1 VQTLSLFRSRSSNRL
16 LPSDQLARCVAALL
30 LSGLTMGQTVVQAQ
44 AVYRSVGPD
53 GKVTFSDIPPQSV
66 AGKATPTVNLLVP
79 GQAEQTN
86 LPLEVRQASA
96 NFPVTLFTSSACAP
110 CDSGRNLLINRGVPF
125 AEKTVATA
133 EDAEALQKLSGTGSL
148 PFLTIGGQH
157 VSGFLASEWTQYLNA
172 AGYPEQSKLP
182 ANYRRPPAAPLVALQ
197 KVQPNDA
204 GKPAT
209 PAAAPVNTAPP
220 VGPNPNNPAG
230 IQF

>member
-1 VQTLSLFRSRSSNRL
+1 M
-16 LPSDQLARCVAALL
+16 AALL
-30 LSGLTMGQTVVQAQ
+30 LTGLTMGHTGVQAQ
-44 AVYRSVGPD
+44 AVYRSVGSD
-53 GKVTFSDIPPQSV
+53 GKVTFSDIPPPSV
-66 AGKATPTVNLLVP
+66 VGKATPTVNLLVP

-96 NFPVTLFTSSACAP
+96 KFPVTLYASSACAP

-125 AEKTVATA
+125 AEKTVTTA

-182 ANYRRPPAAPLVALQ
+182 ANYRRPLAAPLVAIQ
-197 KVQPNDA
+197 KAQPIDVA
-204 GKPAT
+204 KPAA
-209 PAAAPVNTAPP
+209 PAATPVNPASPG
-220 VGPNPNNPAG
+220 GPNPNNPAG

>member
-1 VQTLSLFRSRSSNRL
+1 MQILTLTKSRLSKRL
-16 LPSDQLARCVAALL
+16 HPTHQAARCMAALL
-30 LSGLTMGQTVVQAQ
+30 LTGLTMGHTGVQAQ
-44 AVYRSVGPD
+44 AVYRSVGSD
-53 GKVTFSDIPPQSV
+53 GKVTFSDIPPPSV
-66 AGKATPTVNLLVP
+66 VGKATPTVNLLVP

-96 NFPVTLFTSSACAP
+96 KFPVTLYASSACAP

-125 AEKTVATA
+125 AEKTVTTA

-182 ANYRRPPAAPLVALQ
+182 ANYRRPLAAPLVAIQ
-197 KVQPNDA
+197 KAQPIDVA
-204 GKPAT
+204 KPAA
-209 PAAAPVNTAPP
+209 PAATPVNPASPG
-220 VGPNPNNPAG
+220 GPNPNNPAG

>member
-1 VQTLSLFRSRSSNRL
+1 MQTHQISLTWRYRPIQRAARVL
-16 LPSDQLARCVAALL
+16 GTLALTSLAL
-30 LSGLTMGQTVVQAQ
+30 GQSAVQAQ

-53 GKVTFSDIPPQSV
+53 GKVTFSDIPPQTMS
-66 AGKATPTVNLLVP
+66 GKATPTVNLLVP

-96 NFPVTLFTSSACAP
+96 KFPVTLYASSACAP
-110 CDSGRNLLINRGVPF
+110 CDSGRNMLINRGVPF

-133 EDAEALQKLSGTGSL
+133 EDAEALQKLSGNGSL

>member
-1 VQTLSLFRSRSSNRL
+1 MQTHKNVLPRRTRQVGRAACSL
-16 LPSDQLARCVAALL
+16 AALL
-30 LSGLTMGQTVVQAQ
+30 LAGLVIGQSVAQAQ

-53 GKVTFSDIPPQSV
+53 GKVTFSDIPPASTT
-66 AGKATPTVNLLVP
+66 GKATPTVNLLVP

-86 LPLEVRQASA
+86 LPLDLRQATA
-96 NFPVTLFTSSACAP
+96 KFPVTLFVSAGCAP
-110 CDSGRNLLINRGVPF
+110 CDSGRNLLMNRGVPF

-133 EDAEALQKLSGTGSL
+133 EDAEALQKISGTASL

-182 ANYRRPPAAPLVALQ
+182 AGYRRAPAAPLVALQ
-197 KVQPNDA
+197 KAPTNDT
-204 GKPAT
+204 GKTNPSAAIPA
-209 PAAAPVNTAPP
+209 PLNPESQVR
-220 VGPNPNNPAG
+220 PNPNNPAG